1 MTSAVSHA
9 TPVRAARRAIRID
22 MGWILSKL
30 LLAVLF
36 LLVVF
41 PVYYG
46 IVGSVM
52 SRADMNAFP
61 TSLWP
66 KSGLSFV
73 NFEHALKAIPLATQY
88 LNSTI
93 VALVVVAGQL
103 TTSILAAYA
112 LVFLPLAGR
121 KTWFIILISTMMIPW
136 EAIIIP
142 NYLTIASLGLLNT
155 IVAIFLPAL
164 ANGFGIFLMRQ
175 AFLSFPTDLR
185 DASRIDGLGDWG
197 FLWRI
202 LIPLTRPSIAALAIW
217 SFLGAWNMY
226 LWPLLVSRS
235 PEMQTIQIGLAQL
248 NGTDAND
255 PGMVLA
261 GAMLALLPTLL
272 ITVFCQRFIVRG
284 LTTGTGK

>member
-1 MTSAVSHA
+1 MK
-9 TPVRAARRAIRID
+9 PAIHTTKPGFHID
-22 MGWILSKL
+22 LGWISSKL

-36 LLVVF
+36 VLIVF

-46 IVGSVM
+46 VVGSVM

-66 KSGLSFV
+66 KSGLSFG
-73 NFEHALKAIPLATQY
+73 NYEHALRAIPLATQY

-93 VALVVVAGQL
+93 IALVVVAGQL

-112 LVFLPLAGR
+112 LVFLPLR
-121 KTWFIILISTMMIPW
+121 HRRLWFILLISTMMIPW

-155 IVAIFLPAL
+155 LAAIFLPAL
-164 ANGFGIFLMRQ
+164 ANAFGIFLMRQ
-175 AFLSFPTDLR
+175 AFLSFPGELR
-185 DASRIDGLGDWG
+185 DASRIDGLGHWG

-202 LIPLTRPSIAALAIW
+202 LVPLTRPTIAALAIW

-235 PEMQTIQIGLAQL
+235 PEMQTIQIGLARL
-248 NGTDAND
+248 NGADTND

-272 ITVFCQRFIVRG
+272 LTIFCQRFIVRG
-284 LTTGTGK
+284 LTAGTGK